1 MEEEES
7 VMLSAERWAVAFVFS
22 RGFCFGM
29 VLLWSGGNGCV
40 IGWVGSVDEEISG
53 GCLEIE

>member
-1 MEEEES
+1 
-7 VMLSAERWAVAFVFS
+7 MLSAERWAVAFVFS